1 MPPIRPGYLFGE
13 GRILNSSGPFLILL
27 MLLFH
32 QALLQYLSFK
42 SVSLK
47 KNLKKIIKPWKQPLL
62 LTTKFR
68 FLNIFT
74 VKTLKILTMKYVK
87 AFLILFT
94 GITLLNSCAKEF
106 SMESNRIKTPAGNW
120 EFKDSTT
127 EFSGTMDTA
136 FISGN
141 SGSR

>member
-1 MPPIRPGYLFGE
+1 
-13 GRILNSSGPFLILL
+13 
-27 MLLFH
+27 
-32 QALLQYLSFK
+32 
-42 SVSLK
+42 
-47 KNLKKIIKPWKQPLL
+47 LKKIIKPWKLPLL

-106 SMESNRIKTPAGNW
+106 SLESNGIKTPAGNW

-141 SGSR
+141 SGSRELHLLGTSAEGNDQFSIILFADTITTGTYKTSLFQSLFTY